1 MLLMGTSAGAGE
13 SSGSS
18 TFRSDS
24 RLILVPVTVTDRR
37 GSPVVGLTA
46 GSFTVFEGK
55 MPQAIV
61 SFSEE
66 DVPCSVGVI
75 FDISG
80 SMKYKLTQAKTALRA
95 LFRYFEPEDEAM
107 LMSVSDRPS
116 IRTGFTS
123 DFGTITDGVM
133 FVKAGGNTALVD
145 TIYLAL
151 AKMRQARNP
160 RKALLVI
167 SDGVDNHS
175 RYSKGEL
182 MSAASEA
189 DVEIHSI
196 AIYEDPGSRKAIE
209 LQEESRGLAFLNDLA
224 ERNGGMHLVVRNES
238 EMNQAAIN
246 IGRAMRNQYVIGYRP
261 AGKDLSGKWRAIQ
274 VKLGIPETRVH
285 ARHGYYWR

>member
-1 MLLMGTSAGAGE
+1 MLGSSAGAREGL
-13 SSGSS
+13 GPP
-18 TFRSDS
+18 TFRTDT

-37 GSPVVGLTA
+37 GSPIMGLTA
-46 GSFTVFEGK
+46 ESFTVLDGNLE
-55 MPQAIV
+55 QNIV
-61 SFSEE
+61 SFSQEN
-66 DVPCSVGVI
+66 VPCSVGVI

-80 SMKYKLTQAKTALRA
+80 SMKYKLSQAKAALHA
-95 LFRYFEPEDEAM
+95 LFRYFEPKDEAM

-116 IRTGFTS
+116 ILTGFTS
-123 DFGTITDGVM
+123 DFGSVTGSVM
-133 FVKAGGNTALVD
+133 FAEAGGNTALVD

-151 AKMRQARNP
+151 AKMQTARNP

-196 AIYEDPGSRKAIE
+196 AILEDPAAKKAIE
-209 LQEESRGLAFLNDLA
+209 LQEESRGRAFLNDTSQ
-224 ERNGGMHLVVRNES
+224 RNGGMHLVVRNES
-238 EMNQAAIN
+238 EMNQAAVN
-246 IGRAMRNQYVIGYRP
+246 IGRMMRSQYIIGYHP
-261 AGKDLSGKWRAIQ
+261 SGNHLVGKWHAIQ

-285 ARHGYYWR
+285 ARHGYFWR